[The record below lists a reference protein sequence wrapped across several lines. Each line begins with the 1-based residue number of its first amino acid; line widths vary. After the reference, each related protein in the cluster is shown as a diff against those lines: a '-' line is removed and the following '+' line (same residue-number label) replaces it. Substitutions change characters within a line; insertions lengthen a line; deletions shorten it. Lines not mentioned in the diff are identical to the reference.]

1 MINPKD
7 SYVAKVVEQLEKE
20 KLFSSEELSLIEDYL
35 CGDAGEEVLAKIGYH
50 DLSNVA
56 EPQSINNLYAYLL
69 EKGRNDE
76 AKRLEELLF
85 GIGEASCY
93 KMLSLLAFNPQR
105 PQDKR
110 FSLEPAKMVAIHAS
124 LLGGNQYRLKK
135 QEFENLIANAENQPE
150 CLKKAMEYRTGTS
163 PNGILVLMT
172 TYFYTKY
179 PTVKEGMKLEG
190 EDAALMKRYENLV
203 VESIPQIYAGKLS
216 AQDAKEIM
224 AAVTEDRVDEHI
236 LSLADGHGNISN
248 LMLVILGG
256 TAFVN
261 HGLSSI
267 LRNVVA
273 VCLAANVGTTLC
285 DIEAMDLRRD
295 LMGDVGGSFDQVFH
309 MCSKDYIQ
317 WAARNRK
324 MKILEKQFVRNQDVF
339 LEYMDAADYSTYNMM
354 APIVKKAAPELFKKR
369 MSGEGAKQ
377 QSKLIDA
384 FVRSASAQLKP
395 AADDIRK
402 YLSEGGIEH
411 VYACKDILKNC
422 YYWASN
428 ANGLLKTYQMNYG
441 YDALSDRC
449 DTLMLASNGYSLY
462 RDFIDKDSKVDK
474 AQVKRVFAAADAEG
488 LNLVTQLEGCVY
500 ILDSGYNET
509 WTKAFKNA
517 AMEVF
522 RNYLAKKRE
531 ETLSAFKEA
540 GSVGRSFGLSIMA
553 EHAEENKET
562 ILSFTQ
568 DSAKSVKE
576 TLLGILYEQKD
587 WEEDIVALLS
597 SKKAGER
604 DTAIRVLAKWRDE
617 AQAEAAKGKAA
628 SNQSGTVSDQGGAVS
643 DKGKAV
649 LAEKYTQ
656 ILSKALEA
664 EKNAKVRAVLE
675 GVLHMSV
682 EATEGGKVVTLDE
695 MVKELHK
702 GNKKRSLA
710 WAYETPF
717 SKVHKKDGTEAD
729 EAYLQAIFLCYCA
742 MSPCGVNQSAA
753 ALAKELDER
762 EFAVYVNELFDKWM
776 EAGAESKK
784 RWVLY
789 ASAIHGGDDIVK
801 KLHHQIQEWP
811 QEARGAIAS
820 EAVQALALSPKPQ
833 GLLIV
838 DGISRKF
845 KFKQVKAGAVKALE
859 FAASQLGIT
868 TEELADRIVPNL
880 GFDENMQRI
889 FDYGERKFT
898 VTITPALEI
907 EVFDASGKKLK
918 NLPAPGKKDDEV
930 KAAAAYEEFKQ
941 MKKQMKTTISSQ
953 KMRLEM
959 ALSTERQWSVQSWK
973 DLFVKN
979 PIMHQFAIGLIWGVY
994 EDRKLVS
1001 SFRYMEDGSFN
1012 TEDEEEF
1019 ILPEDGQDAQSAG
1032 QGQSIGRGQSIG
1044 LVHPIEL
1051 SKESLQTW
1059 KEQLEDYEIVQSIEQ
1074 LDRQIYYRTEEEG
1087 NQKELERFGGVIVN
1101 DLSLSG
1107 KLMTQGWYR
1116 GDVEDGGC
1124 VHTYFREDKELD
1136 LGAVLYFSGTY
1147 VGGMN
1152 EDVTVY
1158 EIRFFKS
1165 GNLSTWSYD
1174 REVEAKSCL
1183 LSEVPERYFSEIV
1196 LQVTKATAASREK
1209 DANWKK
1215 GR

>member
-1 MINPKD
+1 MISPKD
-7 SYVAKVVEQLEKE
+7 SYATKIVEKLEKGNV
-20 KLFSSEELSLIEDYL
+20 FSSEEISMIEDYL
-35 CGDAGEEVLAKIGYH
+35 CGDAGDEVLEKIGYH
-50 DLSNVA
+50 DLSKTE
-56 EPQSINNLYAYLL
+56 EPLAINNIYTNML
-69 EKGRNDE
+69 EKGRIDE
-76 AKRLEELLF
+76 AKRLEDLLF
-85 GIGEASCY
+85 AIGEVSAY
-93 KMLSLLAFNPQR
+93 KMFSLLIYR
-105 PQDKR
+105 TKEHHIM
-110 FSLEPAKMVAIHAS
+110 LEPAKKAAYYAALMSGSI
-124 LLGGNQYRLKK
+124 NWLKPHHFK
-135 QEFENLIANAENQPE
+135 KVIACAEKKPE
-150 CLKKAMEYRTGTS
+150 HLKKAMEYRTGALS
-163 PNGILVLMT
+163 KDIRISYHLILLT
-172 TYFYTKY
+172 AYFFLKY
-179 PTVKEGMKLEG
+179 PNTEEGVELAE
-190 EDAALMKRYENLV
+190 EDIPLMERYEELV
-203 VESIPQIYAGKLS
+203 IREIPSIYS
-216 AQDAKEIM
+216 AQSSLSRQDLEEIM
-224 AAVTEDRVDEHI
+224 AAASENRVNERILKLAGGSTGIDRFYHY
-236 LSLADGHGNISN
+236 L
-248 LMLVILGG
+248 LVG

-261 HGLSSI
+261 HALS
-267 LRNVVA
+267 LKLKNVVSI
-273 VCLAANVGTTLC
+273 CLAADGESALNYI
-285 DIEAMDLRRD
+285 DEMDLRWD
-295 LMGDVGGSFDQVFH
+295 LSRLANCFDEVFH
-309 MCSKDYIQ
+309 MESRKFIQ
-317 WAARNRK
+317 WAAQYNK
-324 MKILEKQFVRNQDVF
+324 KPILVKQFGIHQEAF
-339 LEYMDAADYSTYNMM
+339 LECMDAAEYDVYQLM
-354 APIVKKAAPELFKKR
+354 ADIVKKKAPDLFQKRAAGGIGRE
-369 MSGEGAKQ
+369 
-377 QSKLIDA
+377 QSKLIDV
-384 FVRSASAQLKP
+384 FVQSANNNRAASAME
-395 AADDIRK
+395 DIRK
-402 YLSEGGIEH
+402 YLSGEGGIEH
-411 VYACKDILKNC
+411 VYACKDILIGDYQWSMKVR
-422 YYWASN
+422 N
-428 ANGLLKTYQMNYG
+428 ALENYQVRYG
-441 YDALSDRC
+441 YDALHKRC
-449 DTLMLASNGYSLY
+449 DTLLLAAHGFSLY
-462 RDFIDKDSKVDK
+462 RDILDHHKRKVNKAEAERIFAEADS
-474 AQVKRVFAAADAEG
+474 EG
-488 LNLVTQLEGCVY
+488 LNLASQLDGYAY
-500 ILDSGYNET
+500 IAEYTYEMT
-509 WTKAFKNA
+509 WTKEFEDTARKI
-517 AMEVF
+517 F
-522 RNYLAKKRE
+522 RNYLETRPE
-531 ETLSAFKEA
+531 EMSSAFKA
-540 GSVGRSFGLSIMA
+540 SGSIGRSFGLSVMA
-553 EHAEENKET
+553 ELAEENKEN
-562 ILSFTQ
+562 ILSFSQ
-568 DSAKSVKE
+568 DSAKSVRE
-576 TLLGILYEQKD
+576 RLLDILYVQKG
-587 WEEDIVALLS
+587 WKEDIIRLLS
-597 SKKAGER
+597 AKKAAER
-604 DTAIRVLAKWRDE
+604 EIAIRVLIKWRE
-617 AQAEAAKGKAA
+617 EAAQAE
-628 SNQSGTVSDQGGAVS
+628 GTAQTKDRAQTETTMSLEECTG
-643 DKGKAV
+643 
-649 LAEKYTQ
+649 
-656 ILSKALEA
+656 ILRQALEA

-675 GVLHMSV
+675 GVLYMSV

-1101 DLSLSG
+1101 DLSLGG
-1107 KLMTQGWYR
+1107 KLTTQGWYR
-1116 GDVEDGGC
+1116 GDVEDGGGF
-1124 VHTYFREDKELD
+1124 YNYYREDKELD

-1147 VGGMN
+1147 VGGLN

-1158 EIRFFKS
+1158 EIRFFRS

-1174 REVEAKSCL
+1174 KEVEVKSCL

-1196 LQVTKATAASREK
+1196 LQVAKATAASKEK
-1209 DANWKK
+1209 NANWKK
-1215 GR
+1215 RR